1 MPVAT
6 IRLDYSDT
14 SYEIFRYEFDTLKDA
29 VIYSRLIRMRNQ
41 QYKEQL
47 MNKKIHKSSRIYK
60 QLVTEGIVESGKT
73 VYHKDIE
80 QLQEK
85 MMKGKK

>member
-1 MPVAT
+1 VPIAT
-6 IRLDYSDT
+6 IRLDYSDD

-29 VIYSRLIRMRNQ
+29 VIYSRIIRMKNQ
-41 QYKEQL
+41 QYKQQL
-47 MNKKIHKSSRIYK
+47 MNKRVHKSSRVYRE
-60 QLVTEGIVESGKT
+60 LVAQGIVESGKT
-73 VYHKDIE
+73 IYHKDIE